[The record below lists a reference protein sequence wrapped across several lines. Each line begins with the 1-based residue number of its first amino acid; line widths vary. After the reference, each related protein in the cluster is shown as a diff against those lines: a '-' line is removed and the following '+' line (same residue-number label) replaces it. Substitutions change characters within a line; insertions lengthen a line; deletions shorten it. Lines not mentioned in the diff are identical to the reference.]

1 MPLKCAN
8 TECLNRF
15 WWISLSILQDVPLSI
30 EPEFIKKVLKIHER
44 RKKIRKSL
52 FAFLADLFSQKFTKG
67 DKNRQ
72 SLFTIGF

>member
-8 TECLNRF
+8 TECLNKF
-15 WWISLSILQDVPLSI
+15 WWISLSILPDVPLSI

-44 RKKIRKSL
+44 RKKVRKSL
-52 FAFLADLFSQKFTKG
+52 FSFLAQKLRKFTKG
-67 DKNRQ
+67 GKNRQ